1 MEMKRCVKPSFCVIG
16 KEGSTDEGEGFIQR
30 LWAEANGRFAEIAPL
45 AKRDASGNLVGLWG
59 AMSDLSRAFR
69 PWEDGFTR
77 GLYLAGVEAEEGA
90 QAPEG
95 WSRWVVPAFAY
106 LRVRVDRDMRET
118 FASALGYLKENGLA
132 LSGAVQEFYRPG
144 ESGQLTFYFPIGRA

>member
-1 MEMKRCVKPSFCVIG
+1 MEMERCVKPSFCVIG
-16 KEGSTDEGEGFIQR
+16 KEGSTDQGEGFVQG
-30 LWAEANGRFAEIAPL
+30 LWAEANARFAEIAPL

-59 AMSDLSRAFR
+59 AMSDPSRAFR
-69 PWEDGFTR
+69 AWEDGFTR

-95 WSRWVVPAFAY
+95 WSRWVIPAFSY

-132 LSGAVQEFYRPG
+132 LSGAVQEFYHPG
-144 ESGQLTFYFPIGRA
+144 ESGQLTLYFPIGRA

>member
-16 KEGSTDEGEGFIQR
+16 KEGSTDQGEGFVQR
-30 LWAEANGRFAEIAPL
+30 LWAEANGWFAEIAPL

-144 ESGQLTFYFPIGRA
+144 ESGQLTLYFPIGRA